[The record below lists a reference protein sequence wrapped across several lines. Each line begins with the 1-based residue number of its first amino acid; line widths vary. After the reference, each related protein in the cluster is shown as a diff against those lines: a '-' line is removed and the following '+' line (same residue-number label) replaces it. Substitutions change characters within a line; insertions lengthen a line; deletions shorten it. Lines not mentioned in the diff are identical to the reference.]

1 MVGPSR
7 LYDVSVVD
15 TLPSLRSR
23 MDDENSPPNPGDD
36 ARVLYV
42 PLRPE
47 NHELVDPQH
56 PELFTL
62 AELRQAHRLFGD
74 EEEMQHYLNS
84 LEGKRL
90 HGPEIVWSEGSLLMV
105 AHVSDELRE
114 RIRRYLGLSEDEMT
128 TRMDQLRRSQ
138 S

>member
-1 MVGPSR
+1 
-7 LYDVSVVD
+7 
-15 TLPSLRSR
+15 
-23 MDDENSPPNPGDD
+23 MDDDAPPPDPGHD
-36 ARVLYV
+36 ASVLYV
-42 PLRPE
+42 PLRPG

-74 EEEMQHYLNS
+74 EEEMQDYLDS

-105 AHVSDELRE
+105 AHVSDTLRE
-114 RIRRYLGLSEDEMT
+114 RIRRHLGLTEDEMT
-128 TRMDQLRRSQ
+128 ARMDLLRRPPP
-138 S
+138 